1 MVVQEVRGST
11 MSSAPAF
18 QCLAVTS
25 PVDHLRSTVLSMV
38 AVAASLSSCMIAISI
53 MAWMSIA
60 YQNLNLIVTA
70 VVVTVA
76 AVDAAITIVIVMAM
90 TTKLSAPLDTPTT
103 SGTIGVRGINLS
115 SVTLLDSQPSEQGNI
130 MLSSLN

>member
-76 AVDAAITIVIVMAM
+76 AVITIVTVMAM